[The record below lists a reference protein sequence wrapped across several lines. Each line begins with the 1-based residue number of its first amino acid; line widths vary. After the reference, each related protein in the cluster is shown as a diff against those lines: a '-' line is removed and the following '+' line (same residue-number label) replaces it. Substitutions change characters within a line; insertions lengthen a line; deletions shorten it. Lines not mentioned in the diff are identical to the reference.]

1 MLNSIEYIH
10 QFSNQTLQRSPEAGA
25 IPPANKGNH
34 RLRGGSCVSF
44 CRAFQAMQ
52 KLGGARRMGGGAEDC
67 AFVFFQHFELSAA
80 AHNAKERYQI
90 G

>member
-1 MLNSIEYIH
+1 
-10 QFSNQTLQRSPEAGA
+10 
-25 IPPANKGNH
+25 
-34 RLRGGSCVSF
+34 
-44 CRAFQAMQ
+44 MQ
-52 KLGGARRMGGGAEDC
+52 KLGGVRRMGGGAEDC